1 MANSMLLCLVVS
13 WIIHLAHFT
22 TAIVIQETTKVKVCS
37 SSASYTLSKSNVTRI
52 DAFLTTDSNPIEL
65 VAWSEPNRCL
75 VHKKTLAD
83 GTRIRCTSD
92 GKLIVE
98 HAAGGSP
105 NRTSA
110 RYIFKGRLS
119 NGSDFR
125 QIYEVEFIECL
136 KTRIG
141 ASISLSDELIKLIPN
156 GWTRVDDVEFF
167 SNNTKI
173 AYCKPGWCMNLI
185 NVNKTRNNSWLHWTK
200 RLSVSGG
207 ELTLTRIDERDNLRD
222 IQARIILSSE
232 KSTIGKDII
241 NRSLRI
247 LVESASQG
255 PHPSVTVKF
264 TSPHL
269 STFNEFSRTSATSA
283 TSAPQLSASHVVTG
297 IPPAS
302 PTSSSADWRSRVGI
316 VVLLLAVASFLL

>member
-1 MANSMLLCLVVS
+1 MLLCLVVS
-13 WIIHLAHFT
+13 WIIHLAHFRT
-22 TAIVIQETTKVKVCS
+22 VAVIQETTKVKVCS
-37 SSASYTLSKSNVTRI
+37 SSGSYTLSKSNVKII
-52 DAFLTTDSNPIEL
+52 DVSLITDSN
-65 VAWSEPNRCL
+65 NRTKLFSFIWRDSKGCFE
-75 VHKKTLAD
+75 HTETLAD
-83 GTRIRCTSD
+83 GARIRCTSD

-98 HAAGGSP
+98 HAAGGS
-105 NRTSA
+105 RTGTSA
-110 RYIFKGRLS
+110 RYLFEGRLS
-119 NGSDFR
+119 NGSDFQ
-125 QIYEVEFIECL
+125 QIYEVKFIECL

-173 AYCKPGWCMNLI
+173 AHCQPWRCKNLI
-185 NVNKTRNNSWLHWTK
+185 DVNKTRNNSWLHWTK
-200 RLSVSGG
+200 RLKVSGG

-222 IQARIILSSE
+222 IQARIILSST
-232 KSTIGKDII
+232 KSTIGKDKI

-264 TSPHL
+264 T
-269 STFNEFSRTSATSA
+269 T
-283 TSAPQLSASHVVTG
+283 PQLSTSNGFSRSSFTITSQLSAGHEVTR
-297 IPPAS
+297 IPPTS

-316 VVLLLAVASFLL
+316 VVLLFAVASFLLL

>member
-13 WIIHLAHFT
+13 WIIRLAHFR
-22 TAIVIQETTKVKVCS
+22 TATVIQETTKVKVCS

-52 DAFLTTDSNPIEL
+52 DVSLTTDSNNRIKL
-65 VAWSEPNRCL
+65 VTRSESTGCF
-75 VHKKTLAD
+75 VYTKTLAD

-105 NRTSA
+105 NGTSA
-110 RYIFKGRLS
+110 RYLFEGRLS
-119 NGSDFR
+119 NGSDFQ

-141 ASISLSDELIKLIPN
+141 AAISVSDELIKLIPN
-156 GWTRVDDVEFF
+156 GWKRVDDVEFS

-173 AYCKPGWCMNLI
+173 AHCQPGRCLNLI
-185 NVNKTRNNSWLHWTK
+185 SVNKIRSNPWLHWTK
-200 RLSVSGG
+200 RLNESGG
-207 ELTLTRIDERDNLRD
+207 KLTLTRIDESDNLRN
-222 IQARIILSSE
+222 IQARIILSSQ
-232 KSTIGKDII
+232 KSTTGKDKI
-241 NRSLRI
+241 NKSLRI
-247 LVESASQG
+247 LVESASHG

-269 STFNEFSRTSATSA
+269 STFNEFSRSSVTSTS
-283 TSAPQLSASHVVTG
+283 QLSAWHVVTG
-297 IPPAS
+297 IPSTS
-302 PTSSSADWRSRVGI
+302 PTSSSAGWRSRVGI
-316 VVLLLAVASFLL
+316 VVLLLSVARFLL